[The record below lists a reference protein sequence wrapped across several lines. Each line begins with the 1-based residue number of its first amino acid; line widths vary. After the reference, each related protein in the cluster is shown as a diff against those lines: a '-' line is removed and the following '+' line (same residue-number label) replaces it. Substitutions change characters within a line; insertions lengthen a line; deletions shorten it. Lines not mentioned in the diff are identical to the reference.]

1 MVFLLIFLGSSC
13 AWLRND
19 ADKPQEMKE
28 EEQLRLVARVQSR
41 PGQKDFV
48 LLEAFG
54 KWTLE
59 VGSTLYVYGSNGR
72 TATLVTS
79 GEKLGQYVAADI
91 SAGQVELGD
100 AVYERVKVRVP
111 VSGAAEEKTPAKGP
125 EKAAEEASD
134 PTPDQTPSEEL
145 PMIEPVPLPEL

>member
-1 MVFLLIFLGSSC
+1 MVFLLLFLCSSC
-13 AWLRND
+13 AWRKND
-19 ADKPQEMKE
+19 DKPQETKE
-28 EEQLRLVARVQSR
+28 EEQLRLIARVQSR

-59 VGSTLYVYGSNGR
+59 VGSTLYVYGSDGR

-111 VSGAAEEKTPAKGP
+111 VSGAVAEKSPEKTPEKAP
-125 EKAAEEASD
+125 EKASD
-134 PTPDQTPSEEL
+134 QTPDLAPSEEL

>member
-1 MVFLLIFLGSSC
+1 MLLGSSC
-13 AWLRND
+13 AWLQSD
-19 ADKPQEMKE
+19 PYQKQETKE
-28 EEQLRLVARVQSR
+28 EEQLRAIARVQSR

-59 VGSTLYVYGSNGR
+59 PGSTLYVYGPEGR

-111 VSGAAEEKTPAKGP
+111 VSGVAAEKSPEKTPEKAP
-125 EKAAEEASD
+125 EKASD
-134 PTPDQTPSEEL
+134 QTPDLAPSEEL